1 MKGTVITTAKL
12 TITTSNDNYDLT
24 KLDLS
29 IMKSEENKERVR
41 DMLKEILGNEL
52 DVTREGWAQTV
63 SISDV
68 NVEIIEEQNDN

>member
-1 MKGTVITTAKL
+1 
-12 TITTSNDNYDLT
+12 
-24 KLDLS
+24 
-29 IMKSEENKERVR
+29 MKSEENKERVR